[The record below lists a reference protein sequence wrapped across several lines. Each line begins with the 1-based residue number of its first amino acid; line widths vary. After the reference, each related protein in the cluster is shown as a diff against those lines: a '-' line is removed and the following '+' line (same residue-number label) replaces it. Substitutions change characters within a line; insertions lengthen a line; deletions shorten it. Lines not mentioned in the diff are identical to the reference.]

1 MKLKLALCHVLT
13 HQNFYNLFHWKA
25 QNLQQLFCTF
35 LSSIPLVTF
44 SPFILTLGY
53 KGIKP
58 VINNFFIASAIVIA
72 MYSLEV
78 LRIKNNFPP
87 PAPCI

>member
-1 MKLKLALCHVLT
+1 MGKKSSPAILLS
-13 HQNFYNLFHWKA
+13 F
-25 QNLQQLFCTF
+25 F
-35 LSSIPLVTF
+35 LSSVPLVTF

-78 LRIKNNFPP
+78 LRKKNHFPP
-87 PAPCI
+87 SAPCI